1 MLPEANVLLLIGK
14 LGASLEV
21 KGADLA
27 ATGGAK
33 VVLGAAWRGQVGIV
47 ARYLRNLVKFWKINL
62 FMQLVLV

>member
-33 VVLGAAWRGQVGIV
+33 VVLDAA
-47 ARYLRNLVKFWKINL
+47 
-62 FMQLVLV
+62 